1 MFKNDT
7 TQNMQLVLKNKMKEK
22 VLTVRKEDEYVES
35 LLRITAYKQHNKL
48 ILDEFRDRIEIL
60 DENYNKYRFWN
71 DIAQISIIFLSTISS
86 FVTTIYELEEL
97 DPYEIFA
104 LVVTCYTTFVLSL
117 MKYKKI
123 EEKKENLNNIRHQ
136 CADFLTS
143 IQTRNDKL
151 NTWCYDKMW
160 AGGNIK
166 ELTKEWKEED
176 KKLHDDLT
184 PLIEKKQELT
194 CEFERIIDSKTV
206 KKLLKIIR
214 ERNIKDKVHLL
225 QFKKKEDKLDSEAR
239 EMEEQKK
246 KIENDMFY
254 KDDSGSDISTP
265 DRPMISMRGGN
276 INKVVDESLYTLKIK
291 EPYNNKVITNDEKG
305 DK

>member
-1 MFKNDT
+1 MFNSDT
-7 TQNMQLVLKNKMKEK
+7 PQNMQLVLKNKMKEK
-22 VLTVRKEDEYVES
+22 ILTVRKEDEYVES

-71 DIAQISIIFLSTISS
+71 DVAQISIIFLSTISS
-86 FVTTIYELEEL
+86 FITTIYELEEL

-104 LVVTCYTTFVLSL
+104 LVVTCYTTFVLAL

-151 NTWCYDKMW
+151 NTWCYDNIW
-160 AGGNIK
+160 DGGNIK
-166 ELTKEWKEED
+166 QLSKEWKLED
-176 KKLHDDLT
+176 KKLHEDLL

-194 CEFERIIDSKTV
+194 CEFERIIDTKTV
-206 KKLLKIIR
+206 KKLLKLIR
-214 ERNIKDKVHLL
+214 ERNIKDKIHLL
-225 QFKKKEDKLDSEAR
+225 EIRKREDKLDYEAS

-246 KIENDMFY
+246 KRDNNIFYSDDND
-254 KDDSGSDISTP
+254 SDVSVP
-265 DRPMISMRGGN
+265 DRPIISMRGGPR
-276 INKVVDESLYTLKIK
+276 NKIIDESSISKFTVN
-291 EPYNNKVITNDEKG
+291 EPKDNDK
-305 DK
+305 

>member
-7 TQNMQLVLKNKMKEK
+7 KQNMQLVLKNNMRKK
-22 VLTVRKEDEYVES
+22 VLDVRKKDEYVDS
-35 LLRITAYKQHNKL
+35 LLRITAYKEHNKL
-48 ILDEFRDRIEIL
+48 ILDEFRHRIQIL
-60 DENYNKYRFWN
+60 DENYNSYKFWN
-71 DIAQISIIFLSTISS
+71 DVAQISIIFFSTISS

-104 LVVTCYTTFVLSL
+104 LVVTCYTTFILAL

-123 EEKKENLNNIRHQ
+123 EERKEDLNNIRHQ

-160 AGGNIK
+160 AGGDIK
-166 ELTKEWKEED
+166 EITKEWKEED

-194 CEFERIIDSKTV
+194 CQFERIIDAKSV

-214 ERNIKDKVHLL
+214 ERNIKDKAHLL
-225 QFKKKEDKLDSEAR
+225 EIRRKEDKLDSEVR
-239 EMEEQKK
+239 ELEEQNKK
-246 KIENDMFY
+246 RDNGIFY
-254 KDDSGSDISTP
+254 SDDSSSDISTP
-265 DRPMISMRGGN
+265 DRPMISMRGGTL
-276 INKVVDESLYTLKIK
+276 NKVVDESLYNLKIK
-291 EPYNNKVITNDEKG
+291 EPYDNKIITNNKQD

>member
-7 TQNMQLVLKNKMKEK
+7 TQNMQLILKNNMRKK
-22 VLTVRKEDEYVES
+22 VLDVRKEDEYVDS
-35 LLRITAYKQHNKL
+35 LLRITAYKEHNKL
-48 ILDEFRDRIEIL
+48 ILDEFRHRIQIL
-60 DENYNKYRFWN
+60 DENYNSYKFWN
-71 DIAQISIIFLSTISS
+71 DVAQISIIFLSTISS

-104 LVVTCYTTFVLSL
+104 LVVTCYTTFILAL

-123 EEKKENLNNIRHQ
+123 EERKEDLNNIRHQ

-151 NTWCYDKMW
+151 NTWCCDKMW
-160 AGGNIK
+160 AGGDIK
-166 ELTKEWKEED
+166 EISDEWKEED
-176 KKLHDDLT
+176 KKLHEELM

-194 CEFERIIDSKTV
+194 CEFEKIIDTKTV

-214 ERNIKDKVHLL
+214 ERNIKDKVHLI
-225 QFKKKEDKLDSEAR
+225 KITRKEDALDNEANEIEAR
-239 EMEEQKK
+239 KK
-246 KIENDMFY
+246 QLANDLFY
-254 KDDSGSDISTP
+254 QDDSSSDVTVP

-276 INKVVDESLYTLKIK
+276 R
-291 EPYNNKVITNDEKG
+291 NKVIDESAVTSNFVVNEPHNQ
-305 DK
+305 

>member
-7 TQNMQLVLKNKMKEK
+7 KQNMQLVLKNNMRKK
-22 VLTVRKEDEYVES
+22 VLDVRKEDEYVDS
-35 LLRITAYKQHNKL
+35 LLRITAYKEHNKL
-48 ILDEFRDRIEIL
+48 ILDEFRHRIQIL
-60 DENYNKYRFWN
+60 DENYNSYKFWN
-71 DIAQISIIFLSTISS
+71 DVAQISIIFFSTISS

-104 LVVTCYTTFVLSL
+104 LVVTCYTTFILAL

-123 EEKKENLNNIRHQ
+123 EERKEDLNNIRHQ

-151 NTWCYDKMW
+151 NTWCCDKMW
-160 AGGNIK
+160 AGGDIK
-166 ELTKEWKEED
+166 EISDEWKEED
-176 KKLHDDLT
+176 KKLHEELM

-194 CEFERIIDSKTV
+194 CEFEKIIDTKTV

-214 ERNIKDKVHLL
+214 ERNIKDKVHLI
-225 QFKKKEDKLDSEAR
+225 KITRKEDELDNEATEIEAR
-239 EMEEQKK
+239 KK
-246 KIENDMFY
+246 QLANDLFY
-254 KDDSGSDISTP
+254 QDDSSSDVTVP

-276 INKVVDESLYTLKIK
+276 R
-291 EPYNNKVITNDEKG
+291 NKVIDESAVTSNFVVNEPHNQ
-305 DK
+305 

>member
-1 MFKNDT
+1 MFNSDT
-7 TQNMQLVLKNKMKEK
+7 PQNMQLVLKNKMKEK
-22 VLTVRKEDEYVES
+22 ILTVRKEDEYVES

-71 DIAQISIIFLSTISS
+71 DVAQISIIFLSTISS
-86 FVTTIYELEEL
+86 FITTIYELEEL

-104 LVVTCYTTFVLSL
+104 LVVTCYTTFVLAL

-166 ELTKEWKEED
+166 ELSKEWKLED
-176 KKLHDDLT
+176 KKLHEDLL

-194 CEFERIIDSKTV
+194 CEFERIIDTKTV
-206 KKLLKIIR
+206 KKLLKLIR
-214 ERNIKDKVHLL
+214 ERNIKDKIHLL
-225 QFKKKEDKLDSEAR
+225 EIRKREDKLDYEAS

-246 KIENDMFY
+246 KRDNNIFYSDDND
-254 KDDSGSDISTP
+254 SDVSVP
-265 DRPMISMRGGN
+265 DRPIISMRGGPR
-276 INKVVDESLYTLKIK
+276 NKIIDESSISKFTVN
-291 EPYNNKVITNDEKG
+291 EPKDNDK
-305 DK
+305 

>member
-1 MFKNDT
+1 MFNSDT
-7 TQNMQLVLKNKMKEK
+7 RQNMQLVLKNKMKEK
-22 VLTVRKEDEYVES
+22 ILTVRKEDEYVES

-71 DIAQISIIFLSTISS
+71 DVAQISIIFLSTISS
-86 FVTTIYELEEL
+86 FITTIYELEEL

-104 LVVTCYTTFVLSL
+104 LVVTCYTTFVLAL

-166 ELTKEWKEED
+166 ELSKEWKLED
-176 KKLHDDLT
+176 KKLHDDLL

-194 CEFERIIDSKTV
+194 CEFERIIDTKTV
-206 KKLLKIIR
+206 KKLLKLIR
-214 ERNIKDKVHLL
+214 ERNIKDKIHLL
-225 QFKKKEDKLDSEAR
+225 EIRKREDKLDYEAS

-246 KIENDMFY
+246 KRDNNIFYSDDND
-254 KDDSGSDISTP
+254 SDVSVP
-265 DRPMISMRGGN
+265 DRPIISMRGGPR
-276 INKVVDESLYTLKIK
+276 NKIIDESSISKFTVN
-291 EPYNNKVITNDEKG
+291 EPKDD

>member
-1 MFKNDT
+1 MFNSDT
-7 TQNMQLVLKNKMKEK
+7 PQNMQLVLKNKMKEK
-22 VLTVRKEDEYVES
+22 ILTVRKEDEYVES

-71 DIAQISIIFLSTISS
+71 DVAQISIIFLSTISS
-86 FVTTIYELEEL
+86 FITTIYELEEL

-104 LVVTCYTTFVLSL
+104 LVVTCYTTFVLAL

-166 ELTKEWKEED
+166 ELSKEWKLED
-176 KKLHDDLT
+176 KKLHEDLL

-194 CEFERIIDSKTV
+194 CEFERIIDTKTV
-206 KKLLKIIR
+206 KKLLKLIR
-214 ERNIKDKVHLL
+214 ERNIKDKIHLL
-225 QFKKKEDKLDSEAR
+225 EIRKREDKLDYEAS

-246 KIENDMFY
+246 KRDNNIFYSDDND
-254 KDDSGSDISTP
+254 SDVSVP
-265 DRPMISMRGGN
+265 DRPIISMRGGPR
-276 INKVVDESLYTLKIK
+276 NKIIDESSISKFTVN
-291 EPYNNKVITNDEKG
+291 EPKDNNK
-305 DK
+305 

>member
-7 TQNMQLVLKNKMKEK
+7 KQNMQLVLKNNMRKK
-22 VLTVRKEDEYVES
+22 VLDVRKKDEYVDS
-35 LLRITAYKQHNKL
+35 LLRITAYKEHNKL
-48 ILDEFRDRIEIL
+48 ILDEFRHRIQIL
-60 DENYNKYRFWN
+60 DENYNSYKFWN
-71 DIAQISIIFLSTISS
+71 DVAQISIIFFSTISS

-104 LVVTCYTTFVLSL
+104 LVVTCYTTFILAL

-123 EEKKENLNNIRHQ
+123 EERKEDLNNIRHQ

-151 NTWCYDKMW
+151 NTWCCDKMW
-160 AGGNIK
+160 AGGDIK
-166 ELTKEWKEED
+166 EISDEWKEED
-176 KKLHDDLT
+176 KKLHEELM

-194 CEFERIIDSKTV
+194 CEFEKIIDTKTV

-214 ERNIKDKVHLL
+214 ERNIKDKVHLI
-225 QFKKKEDKLDSEAR
+225 KITRKEDELDNEATEIEAR
-239 EMEEQKK
+239 KK
-246 KIENDMFY
+246 QLANDLFY
-254 KDDSGSDISTP
+254 QDDSSSDVTVP

-276 INKVVDESLYTLKIK
+276 R
-291 EPYNNKVITNDEKG
+291 NKVIDESAVTSNFVVNEPHNQ
-305 DK
+305 

>member
-22 VLTVRKEDEYVES
+22 VITVRKEDEYVES

-71 DIAQISIIFLSTISS
+71 DIAQISIIFFSTISS

-97 DPYEIFA
+97 DSYEIFA
-104 LVVTCYTTFVLSL
+104 LIVTCYTTFILSL

-123 EEKKENLNNIRHQ
+123 EEKKENLNNIRYQ

-160 AGGNIK
+160 AGGDIKNI
-166 ELTKEWKEED
+166 TKQWKEED

-194 CEFERIIDSKTV
+194 CEFERIIDTKTV
-206 KKLLKIIR
+206 KKLLKLIR

-225 QFKKKEDKLDSEAR
+225 EIRKREDKIDCATKEL
-239 EMEEQKK
+239 EEQKK
-246 KIENDMFY
+246 KRDNDLFY
-254 KDDSGSDISTP
+254 KDDTNSDISVP
-265 DRPMISMRGGN
+265 DRTLISMRGSKL
-276 INKVVDESLYTLKIK
+276 NKVVDESLYSLKIK
-291 EPYNNKVITNDEKG
+291 EPYKNKVVSHS
-305 DK
+305 DKS

>member
-1 MFKNDT
+1 MFNNDT
-7 TQNMQLVLKNKMKEK
+7 RQNMQLVLKNKMKEK
-22 VLTVRKEDEYVES
+22 ILTVRKEDEYVES

-71 DIAQISIIFLSTISS
+71 DVAQISIIFLSTISS
-86 FVTTIYELEEL
+86 FITTIYELEEL

-104 LVVTCYTTFVLSL
+104 LVVTCYTTFVLAL

-166 ELTKEWKEED
+166 ELSKEWKLED
-176 KKLHDDLT
+176 KKLHDDLL

-194 CEFERIIDSKTV
+194 CEFERIIDTKTV
-206 KKLLKIIR
+206 KKLLKLIR
-214 ERNIKDKVHLL
+214 ERNIKDKIHLL
-225 QFKKKEDKLDSEAR
+225 EIRKREDKLDYEAS

-246 KIENDMFY
+246 KRDNNIFYSDDND
-254 KDDSGSDISTP
+254 SDVSVP
-265 DRPMISMRGGN
+265 DRPIISMRGGPR
-276 INKVVDESLYTLKIK
+276 NKIIDESSISKFTVN
-291 EPYNNKVITNDEKG
+291 EPKDD